1 MFYTKIISTGS
12 YLPKK
17 ILTNDDLSQ
26 MMDTSNEWITT
37 RTGIKER
44 HIADDNESCADMA
57 EVAAK
62 KALEKANIP
71 AEEIDLIVV
80 GTSTPSAIF
89 RSVATELQTRLGCR
103 EVPAFDVN
111 AACSGFIYALS
122 VADAYIKAGIVKK
135 ALVLGADLLTNSV
148 NWQDRNTAVLFGDG
162 AGAVVV
168 EASSEAGIHF
178 IELASDGKYGDLLEA
193 PNAAGAKKTDT
204 RPSYITMQGREVFKF
219 AVKTLSGFVVQLLE
233 KAQMKPEEIDYLIPH
248 QANLRIISATA
259 QELNMSMDKV
269 ITTVDI
275 HANTSAASVPLAL
288 DWAVQ
293 QGKVKKGN
301 KLFLEAFGGGFT
313 WGGCI
318 ITY

>member
-1 MFYTKIISTGS
+1 MIYTKISSTGS

-26 MMDTSNEWITT
+26 MMDTSDEWIST

-44 HIADDNESCADMA
+44 HIADVNESSSDMA
-57 EVAAK
+57 EIAAK
-62 KALEKANIP
+62 KALEKANLK

-80 GTSTPSAIF
+80 GSSTPSAVF
-89 RSVATELQTRLGCR
+89 RSIATELQTKLGCR
-103 EVPAFDVN
+103 EIPAFDVN

-122 VADAYIKAGIVKK
+122 IADAYIKAGTVKK
-135 ALVLGADLLTNSV
+135 ALVLGVDLLSNLV
-148 NWQDRNTAVLFGDG
+148 DWQDRNTAVLFGDG

-168 EASSEAGIHF
+168 EASQEAGIHF
-178 IELASDGKYGDLLEA
+178 IELASNGKYGDLLEA
-193 PNAAGAKKTDT
+193 PNAYGAKKTDSRKT
-204 RPSYITMQGREVFKF
+204 VINMQGREVFKF
-219 AVKTLSGFVVQLLE
+219 AVKTLSGFVIQLLA
-233 KAQMKPEEIDYLIPH
+233 KAEMKAEEIDFLIPH

-259 QELNMSMDKV
+259 QELKMPMDKV

-288 DWAVQ
+288 DWAVEN
-293 QGKVKKGN
+293 GKIKRGN